1 MKLINNLMKMLIKYK
16 YILIIVIFFILIA
29 FVNIPFVREGLTG
42 MSQYQY
48 LAPLPE
54 NYAAN
59 NGIDE
64 AYLTKFYTYQQQV
77 INDPSNNPS
86 WTPNIP
92 EQNAIKASV
101 QAYLNNKPQS
111 IPQSLPYKE
120 EMEFFLTNGYF
131 PYNQFLMN
139 LLTQL
144 GQQQSPP
151 MTAQQMQQMQQIKNY
166 SNRGLFGLYNA
177 LPVTQNILKT
187 IDGYNEA
194 LQTYNGTST
203 PSSTTSTTST
213 STPST
218 TTTTSGNPVT
228 LNDFLS
234 LCKRATSS
242 Q

>member
-1 MKLINNLMKMLIKYK
+1 LIV
-16 YILIIVIFFILIA
+16 VIFFILIA

-64 AYLTKFYTYQQQV
+64 AYLTKFYTYQEQVQNGQQ
-77 INDPSNNPS
+77 NNPN
-86 WTPNIP
+86 WTPTDTAYIT
-92 EQNAIKASV
+92 ASV
-101 QAYLNNKPQS
+101 QAYLNNKPQGLL
-111 IPQSLPYKE
+111 QSLPYKE
-120 EMEFFLTNGYF
+120 EMDFYLTNGYF

-139 LLTQL
+139 FLTQF

-151 MTAQQMQQMQQIKNY
+151 QTAQQLQQR
-166 SNRGLFGLYNA
+166 SGTSCTNRCLFGMYNSTPQ
-177 LPVTQNILKT
+177 LSTILKT

-194 LQTYNGTST
+194 YQTYMGTST
-203 PSSTTSTTST
+203 PSSTTSTTT
-213 STPST
+213 STPPSTTSST
-218 TTTTSGNPVT
+218 TTANPVT
-228 LNDFLS
+228 LNDFLN

>member
-1 MKLINNLMKMLIKYK
+1 MLIKYK

-86 WTPNIP
+86 WTPN
-92 EQNAIKASV
+92 QTALTASV

-111 IPQSLPYKE
+111 QLLQLPYKE

-139 LLTQL
+139 FFTQV
-144 GQQQSPP
+144 GQTQTPP
-151 MTAQQMQQMQQIKNY
+151 MTAQQIQQMQQIKNY
-166 SNRGLFGLYNA
+166 SNRSLFVLYTSIPST
-177 LPVTQNILKT
+177 LQTLKT

-194 LQTYNGTST
+194 LQTFNGTST
-203 PSSTTSTTST
+203 TPSTTTPSTTSTTST

>member
-1 MKLINNLMKMLIKYK
+1 MKILIKYK

-77 INDPSNNPS
+77 INDPSNNSS
-86 WTPNIP
+86 WTPNTAQQQTIQ
-92 EQNAIKASV
+92 QNV

-111 IPQSLPYKE
+111 QFLQLPYKE
-120 EMEFFLTNGYF
+120 EMDFFLTNGYF

-139 LLTQL
+139 FFTQL
-144 GQQQSPP
+144 GQPETPP
-151 MTAQQMQQMQQIKNY
+151 MTAQQMQQSQQIKNY
-166 SNRGLFGLYNA
+166 SNRGLFVLYTSIPST
-177 LPVTQNILKT
+177 LQILKT

-194 LQTYNGTST
+194 YQIFMGTST
-203 PSSTTSTTST
+203 PSTTSTTST
-213 STPST
+213 T
-218 TTTTSGNPVT
+218 TTSTTTSGTPVT
-228 LNDFLS
+228 LNDFLN